1 LQQLKQ
7 DMAVG
12 TDGMLVNE
20 IKFFNS
26 SSILKKF
33 LIFNLIIFLVLGIFT
48 YLYLSAIKPSL
59 VKNRSDEHERI
70 INNTTDH
77 IKRLNIKFTKENATE
92 FLLSTRFLFQN
103 LDRVQLYDLNSNLL
117 ADTDTL
123 DLAQDIFVRSKNIQE
138 TSIDKSDENINIKE
152 SSKTTQ
158 STTFNTE
165 SYVREY
171 SEQENINNKL
181 VINELIS
188 NNFYVMT
195 INAVRVDGKN
205 KGYIIVSEIANDILV
220 AVDERKNFI
229 LRTVLSVALVIL
241 IFSVFLNKYILKPI
255 RSLVLYTQA
264 IKEKDVK
271 IDKHE
276 KYLLRKDEVGQLS
289 RSLNEMTEDL
299 YKRINA
305 AETFSSD
312 LAHEIRNPLT
322 SLKGASEV
330 LENTL
335 DNEKRKKLIKVISHD
350 VERIERLITD
360 YSQMLKD
367 EASLSRA
374 KMIKIDLSNVVD
386 SVVEDFNSNLLNSNK
401 NIKININNSN
411 LNSSKLNILGVESKL
426 EQVVANLLDNAVS
439 FSPPN
444 SKISVACD
452 IKKKDAQLVIK
463 DEGPGFSKKNIGKVF
478 NRFYSNRPEKFGEHS
493 GLGLNIVKNIVE
505 LHGGSI
511 IVSNQT
517 SNKKGA
523 RIEVLLPIYK

>member
-1 LQQLKQ
+1 MKS
-7 DMAVG
+7 
-12 TDGMLVNE
+12 N
-20 IKFFNS
+20 FFGF

-33 LIFNLIIFLVLGIFT
+33 LVFNLIVFLVLGAFT
-48 YLYLSAIKPSL
+48 YLYLNAIKPNL
-59 VKNRSDEHERI
+59 IKNRSNQHSKI
-70 INNTTDH
+70 INNTSDH
-77 IKRLNIKFTKENATE
+77 INRLNIEFTKESATK
-92 FLLSTRFLFQN
+92 FLLDARFLFQN

-123 DLAQDIFVRSKNIQE
+123 DLAQDIYVISQDVQE
-138 TSIDKSDENINIKE
+138 TSIDQSDENINISE
-152 SSKTTQ
+152 RPKTTQ
-158 STTFNTE
+158 ATTFNTE
-165 SYVREY
+165 SYVKEY
-171 SEQENINNKL
+171 TKQKNISDKL
-181 VINELIS
+181 VISETIN

-195 INAVRVDGKN
+195 INSVKLDGKN

-220 AVDERKNFI
+220 AVEERKNFI
-229 LRTVLSVALVIL
+229 LRTFFSVALVIL

-255 RSLVLYTQA
+255 RSLVLYTKA

-299 YKRINA
+299 YKRLDI

-330 LENTL
+330 LENTS
-335 DNEKRKKLIKVISHD
+335 DSEKRKKLIKVISHD

-374 KMIKIDLSNVVD
+374 KMTIISLSNVVN

-401 NIKININNSN
+401 NIKINVNQTN
-411 LNSSKLNILGVESKL
+411 LNGSKLHVLGVESKL
-426 EQVVANLLDNAVS
+426 EQIVANLLDNAVS
-439 FSPPN
+439 FSPVN
-444 SKISVACD
+444 SQISILCD
-452 IKKKDAQLVIK
+452 VKKNEVQLVFE
-463 DEGPGFSKKNIGKVF
+463 DEGPGFDESNINKIF
-478 NRFYSNRPEKFGEHS
+478 NRFYINRPEKFGEHS
-493 GLGLNIVKNIVE
+493 GLGLNIVKNIIE

-511 IVSNQT
+511 GASNKVGR
-517 SNKKGA
+517 KKGA
-523 RIEVLLPIYK
+523 RVEVLLPVYNN

>member
-1 LQQLKQ
+1 MKS
-7 DMAVG
+7 
-12 TDGMLVNE
+12 N
-20 IKFFNS
+20 FFSS

-33 LIFNLIIFLVLGIFT
+33 LVFNFIVFLFLGIFT
-48 YLYLSAIKPSL
+48 YLYLDAIKPNL
-59 VKNRSDEHERI
+59 IKNRSYQHSKI
-70 INNTTDH
+70 IKNTSDH
-77 IKRLNIKFTKENATE
+77 INRLNIKFTKENATE

-123 DLAQDIFVRSKNIQE
+123 DLVQDVFVRKKNVKE
-138 TSIDKSDENINIKE
+138 TSIDNLDENT
-152 SSKTTQ
+152 SSNENLTVTQ
-158 STTFNTE
+158 KITFNTE
-165 SYVREY
+165 NYVKKY
-171 SEQENINNKL
+171 SSQKNINDKL
-181 VINELIS
+181 IFSETIN

-195 INAVRVDGKN
+195 VNAVMVSEEN
-205 KGYIIVSEIANDILV
+205 KGYIVVSEIANDILV
-220 AVDERKNFI
+220 AVDERRNFI
-229 LRTVLSVALVIL
+229 LRTVFSVALVIL

-255 RSLVLYTQA
+255 RSLVLYTKA

-299 YKRINA
+299 YKRINV

-330 LENTL
+330 LDNTR
-335 DNEKRKKLIKVISHD
+335 DGEKRKKLIKVISHD

-374 KMIKIDLSNVVD
+374 KMIKINLSNVVN
-386 SVVEDFNSNLLNSNK
+386 SVVEDFNSDLLNSNK
-401 NIKININNSN
+401 NIKIKIRNSN
-411 LNSSKLNILGVESKL
+411 LNGFKINILGVESKL
-426 EQVVANLLDNAVS
+426 EQIVANLLDNAVS

-444 SKISVACD
+444 SKISVTCG
-452 IKKKDAQLVIK
+452 IKEQEAQLIIE
-463 DEGPGFSKKNIGKVF
+463 DEGPGFNEKNIDKIF
-478 NRFYSNRPEKFGEHS
+478 NRFYSNRPENFGKHS
-493 GLGLNIVKNIVE
+493 GLGLNIVKNIIE

-511 IVSNQT
+511 IASNQL
-517 SNKKGA
+517 NDKKGA

>member
-1 LQQLKQ
+1 MKS
-7 DMAVG
+7 
-12 TDGMLVNE
+12 N
-20 IKFFNS
+20 FFSS

-33 LIFNLIIFLVLGIFT
+33 LVFNLIIFLFLGIWT
-48 YLYLSAIKPSL
+48 YLYLGATKPNL
-59 VKNRSDEHERI
+59 IKNRSHQHETI

-77 IKRLNIKFTKENATE
+77 INRLNIEFTKENATE

-123 DLAQDIFVRSKNIQE
+123 DLAQDTFVISQDVQE
-138 TSIDKSDENINIKE
+138 TSIDGSEENAEVTESAKGKESLTFSTENYVKAYVKKNINEKLII
-152 SSKTTQ
+152 
-158 STTFNTE
+158 
-165 SYVREY
+165 
-171 SEQENINNKL
+171 SETIN
-181 VINELIS
+181 

-195 INAVRVDGKN
+195 INLVKSSNQN
-205 KGYIIVSEIANDILV
+205 KGYIVVSEIANDILI
-220 AVDERKNFI
+220 AVEERKNFI
-229 LRTVLSVALVIL
+229 LRTVFLVALVIL

-255 RSLVLYTQA
+255 RALVLYTKA
-264 IKEKDVK
+264 IKEKDEK

-276 KYLLRKDEVGQLS
+276 KYFLRKDEVGQLS

-299 YKRINA
+299 YKRIDI

-330 LENTL
+330 LENTS
-335 DNEKRKKLIKVISHD
+335 DSEKRKKLIKVISHD

-374 KMIKIDLSNVVD
+374 KMTKIDLSSVIN
-386 SVVEDFNSNLLNSNK
+386 SVVEDFNSDLLNSKK

-411 LNSSKLNILGVESKL
+411 LNGSKLNVLGVESKL
-426 EQVVANLLDNAVS
+426 EQIVANLLDNAVS
-439 FSPPN
+439 FSPSN
-444 SKISVACD
+444 SKIFVLCN
-452 IKKKDAQLVIK
+452 IKKKDAQLIIE
-463 DEGPGFSKKNIGKVF
+463 DEGPGFNEKSIDKIF

-505 LHGGSI
+505 LHKGSI
-511 IVSNQT
+511 LASNQFG
-517 SNKKGA
+517 NKKGA

>member
-1 LQQLKQ
+1 MQS
-7 DMAVG
+7 
-12 TDGMLVNE
+12 N
-20 IKFFNS
+20 FFSS
-26 SSILKKF
+26 SSILTKF
-33 LIFNLIIFLVLGIFT
+33 LVFNLIIFLFLGVFT
-48 YLYLSAIKPSL
+48 FLYLKAIKPNL
-59 VKNRSDEHERI
+59 VQNRSNQHTRI
-70 INNTTDH
+70 IDNTSDH
-77 IKRLNIKFTKENATE
+77 INRLNIEFNKESATE
-92 FLLSTRFLFQN
+92 FLLDARFLFQN

-123 DLAQDIFVRSKNIQE
+123 DLAQNIFVINQDIQE
-138 TSIDKSDENINIKE
+138 TSIDKSDENTNISENQKV
-152 SSKTTQ
+152 TQ
-158 STTFNTE
+158 TLTFNTE

-171 SEQENINNKL
+171 SEQKNIDDKL
-181 VINELIS
+181 VIGETIN

-195 INAVRVDGKN
+195 INSVKLDGKN
-205 KGYIIVSEIANDILV
+205 KGYIIVSEIANDILI

-229 LRTVLSVALVIL
+229 LRTVFSVALVIL

-255 RSLVLYTQA
+255 RALVLYTKA
-264 IKEKDVK
+264 IKEKDEK

-276 KYLLRKDEVGQLS
+276 KYFLRKDEVGQLS

-299 YKRINA
+299 YKRINI

-330 LENTL
+330 LESTS

-374 KMIKIDLSNVVD
+374 KMTKISLSNVVN
-386 SVVEDFNSNLLNSNK
+386 SVVEDFNSDLLNSNK
-401 NIKININNSN
+401 NIKIKINNSN
-411 LNSSKLNILGVESKL
+411 LNGSKLNVLGVESKL
-426 EQVVANLLDNAVS
+426 EQIVANLLDNAVS
-439 FSPPN
+439 FSPSN
-444 SKISVACD
+444 SNISVICD
-452 IKKKDAQLVIK
+452 IKKQDAQLIIK
-463 DEGPGFSKKNIGKVF
+463 DEGPGFNEKNISKIF

-493 GLGLNIVKNIVE
+493 GLGLNIVKNIIE

-511 IVSNQT
+511 FASNQLG
-517 SNKKGA
+517 NKKGA

>member
-1 LQQLKQ
+1 
-7 DMAVG
+7 MASS
-12 TDGMLVNE
+12 
-20 IKFFNS
+20 FFSS

-33 LIFNLIIFLVLGIFT
+33 LVFNFIVFLVLSIFT
-48 YLYLSAIKPSL
+48 FLYLGEIQPNL
-59 VKNRSDEHERI
+59 VNNKSKQHDKI
-70 INNTTDH
+70 INNTSNH
-77 IKRLNIKFTKENATE
+77 INRLNVEFNKKGIIE

-103 LDRVQLYDLNSNLL
+103 LDRVQLYNLSSELL

-123 DLAQDIFVRSKNIQE
+123 DLAQDIFIPSENVQE
-138 TSIDKSDENINIKE
+138 TSINKLEENLSMSE
-152 SSKTTQ
+152 ELTSKKAI
-158 STTFNTE
+158 TFNTE
-165 SYVREY
+165 NYVKEY
-171 SEQENINNKL
+171 ALQKKFDNKL
-181 VINELIS
+181 TIQETIN
-188 NNFYVMT
+188 NNFYVIT
-195 INAVRVDGKN
+195 INTIKINGKN
-205 KGYIIVSEIANDILV
+205 KGYIVVSEIANDILV

-229 LRTVLSVALVIL
+229 LRSVFLAVIVIL

-255 RSLVLYTQA
+255 RSLVLYTKA

-271 IDKHE
+271 IKKHE

-299 YKRINA
+299 YKRINV

-374 KMIKIDLSNVVD
+374 KMKKIDLL
-386 SVVEDFNSNLLNSNK
+386 SVINSVTEDFNNDLLNLNK
-401 NIKININNSN
+401 NIKINVDN
-411 LNSSKLNILGVESKL
+411 SKLNGSKLSVLGVESKL
-426 EQVVANLLDNAVS
+426 EQIVANLLDNAVS
-439 FSPPN
+439 FSPSN
-444 SKISVACD
+444 SNVTVVCNT
-452 IKKKDAQLVIK
+452 KKKNAQLIIE
-463 DEGPGFSKKNIGKVF
+463 DEGPGFNEKNIDKVF

-493 GLGLNIVKNIVE
+493 GLGLNIVKNIIE

-511 IVSNQT
+511 KASNQT
-517 SNKKGA
+517 GNKRGA
-523 RIEVLLPIYK
+523 RIEVLLPIY